1 MEVGIYNYIV
11 GFYHLLFFKVTSH
24 DFVYSCYVA
33 INFDA
38 ITHFCWMLIYV
49 FLICD
54 LGCIFVAINVSRHKV
69 TAAITTIDRKAKFSE
84 NLASV

>member
-11 GFYHLLFFKVTSH
+11 VFCHLLFFKVTSR
-24 DFVYSCYVA
+24 DFVYSGHVA

-38 ITHFCWMLIYV
+38 VTHFCWMIIYV

-54 LGCIFVAINVSRHKV
+54 LGFIFVANNVSE
-69 TAAITTIDRKAKFSE
+69 AKFLE
-84 NLASV
+84 NLVSV